1 LRKAAIKSLRGQTRI
16 FLRIAGLYFV
26 MTFLVLYLSRE
37 GIFESLDVLP
47 LANFFGV
54 PPETVI
60 PLTIYVASPKAGIT
74 LLGPLIQNG
83 GISETKALIVLML
96 GSLFML
102 PFYSL
107 RSLLPNYTSVF
118 GIKLGLSLVI
128 ISTSISVAVRLS
140 VLIAL
145 LISSS

>member
-1 LRKAAIKSLRGQTRI
+1 
-16 FLRIAGLYFV
+16 
-26 MTFLVLYLSRE
+26 MTFLVLYLNQE
-37 GIFESLDVLP
+37 GILQSLDVIP
-47 LANFFGV
+47 LASFFSV

-60 PLTIYVASPKAGIT
+60 PLTVYVASPKAGIT

-83 GISETKALIVLML
+83 GISETKAIIVLML

-118 GIKLGLSLVI
+118 GLRLGLSLVI
-128 ISTSISVAVRLS
+128 VSTSISVLVRMS

-145 LISSS
+145 LIAT